1 MPIPNHKEIFKNN
14 YNPSLL
20 GLACWYVE
28 TKEKIAT
35 YKQHL
40 AFNLR
45 TKGYSL
51 TPFSLRVRSLV
62 SMQKG
67 RDIARRISNRFLG
80 AWISQNVR
88 KNRGLEHNS
97 WFQRQQLCL
106 SPWSWAPSKT
116 GQFHRAKKGHNNGN
130 ARHARRRNS
139 TPRCPTLERKHRH
152 HPTVGG

>member
-28 TKEKIAT
+28 TKKKIAT

-45 TKGYSL
+45 TKRYSV

-67 RDIARRISNRFLG
+67 RDIARRTSNRFLG
-80 AWISQNVR
+80 V
-88 KNRGLEHNS
+88 
-97 WFQRQQLCL
+97 
-106 SPWSWAPSKT
+106 
-116 GQFHRAKKGHNNGN
+116 
-130 ARHARRRNS
+130 
-139 TPRCPTLERKHRH
+139 
-152 HPTVGG
+152 